1 MTERTNSQN
10 NGIKTSHE
18 GWKIV
23 GIKWDNQSIKPAWIE
38 NILDNLYEDYDAIY
52 EDTNLI
58 AKWYNKPLSHFK
70 IDYVTIIVTRDD
82 FNNIINKETK

>member
-23 GIKWDNQSIKPAWIE
+23 GIKWDNQSIKPVWIE
-38 NILDNLYEDYDAIY
+38 DILNNLYEDLDDIDYDLNRVAQ
-52 EDTNLI
+52 
-58 AKWYNKPLSHFK
+58 WYRKPLSHFK
-70 IDYVTIIVTRDD
+70 LAQVTIIANRDSN
-82 FNNIINKETK
+82 NNIISKEVA